1 MKESQQTDSEP
12 KEGGKS
18 RVDEVVEEVVT
29 PTQVAAPQA
38 PIETCEPGVSV
49 RTRRLLTAEQGSG
62 VQGYALRMTNMLGQ
76 PLFAE
81 FVDAATLHVVQSFLV
96 MPGDSLQDIAR
107 AKRLKVVLQ
116 TGEVWCGMKSGW
128 RDGKRLEMDE
138 DVEFTSDRQGTEVL
152 YVSPAKQGGLK
163 VGRAFVEN
171 DRDQAES
178 QAAAAIAVHQAMREE
193 QKRKRTAD
201 MAERAERAPVEPP
214 APASEPKWSQRRSDL
229 EDLAAARG
237 VPDRQRV
244 QERAERPERAARGEV
259 QERSGERTVA
269 GREGSSAQRRMTA
282 AQLRQEVG
290 GVELQDWRNLPSRD
304 IRVMVRGKIRMVAGT
319 VGDEDVTFLL
329 SGHSMTTIGE
339 DLAELSG
346 SSGCLRPMAGEG
358 VWKGCLQ
365 VIPRIGFGNV
375 QLENVMVVVEPKV
388 RVPILGADLVGRL
401 RMYQGKDGWYMK
413 VGRD

>member
-1 MKESQQTDSEP
+1 MKESQQSDRAPNES
-12 KEGGKS
+12 GKS

-29 PTQVAAPQA
+29 PAPVAASQA

-49 RTRRLLTAEQGSG
+49 RTRRLYTADPG
-62 VQGYALRMTNMLGQ
+62 VGLQGYGVRLTNMLGQ
-76 PLFAE
+76 PLFVE
-81 FVDAATLHVVQSFLV
+81 LVDASTLHVVQSFLV
-96 MPGDSLQDIAR
+96 MPGDSMQDIAWAR
-107 AKRLKVVLQ
+107 RLKVVLQ
-116 TGEVWCGMKSGW
+116 TGEAWCGMRSGW
-128 RDGKRLEMDE
+128 RDGKRVEMDE
-138 DVEFTSDRQGTEVL
+138 DVEFTGDRQGTEVL

-171 DRDQAES
+171 DREQAET
-178 QAAAAIAVHQAMREE
+178 QAAAALAVQQAMRDE
-193 QKRKRTAD
+193 QKRRRA
-201 MAERAERAPVEPP
+201 ANLAQRAERLPVEPA
-214 APASEPKWSQRRSDL
+214 APASEPKWRQRRSEL
-229 EDLAAARG
+229 EDLGVSRG
-237 VPDRQRV
+237 VPER
-244 QERAERPERAARGEV
+244 QEREESSERMARTERADGSGDRPSPGRG
-259 QERSGERTVA
+259 
-269 GREGSSAQRRMTA
+269 GSSAQRRMTA
-282 AQLRQEVG
+282 AQLKQQTA

-388 RVPILGADLVGRL
+388 RVPILGSDLVGRL
-401 RMYQGKDGWYMK
+401 RMYQGKDGWYMR

>member
-1 MKESQQTDSEP
+1 MNESQEVEAEQNVS
-12 KEGGKS
+12 GKS

-29 PTQVAAPQA
+29 PTPVAAPA
-38 PIETCEPGVSV
+38 TPIETCEPGVAV
-49 RTRRLLTAEQGSG
+49 RTRRLLTTEQGSG
-62 VQGYALRMTNMLGQ
+62 MQGVGLRLTNMLGQ

-81 FVDAATLHVVQSFLV
+81 LVDATTLHVIQTFLV
-96 MPGDSLQDIAR
+96 MPGDSMQDIAR
-107 AKRLKVVLQ
+107 ATRLKVVLQ
-116 TGEVWCGMKSGW
+116 TGDVWCGMRSGW
-128 RDGKRLEMDE
+128 RDGKRVEMDE
-138 DVEFTSDRQGTEVL
+138 EVELSADRQGTEVL

-171 DRDQAES
+171 EREQMAT
-178 QAAAAIAVHQAMREE
+178 QAAAALAVQQSMREE
-193 QKRKRTAD
+193 QKRRRTAD
-201 MAERAERAPVEPP
+201 MAERSSRAAVEPP
-214 APASEPKWSQRRSDL
+214 EPASEPKWRQRRSEL

-237 VPDRQRV
+237 GQDRPRPQA
-244 QERAERPERAARGEV
+244 QQERPERLERSER
-259 QERSGERTVA
+259 QERAGERQIA

-282 AQLRQEVG
+282 AQLKQETG

-304 IRVMVRGKIRMVAGT
+304 IRVMVRGKVRMVTGT

-346 SSGCLRPMAGEG
+346 SSGCLRPMTGEG

-401 RMYQGKDGWYMK
+401 RMYQGKDGWYLK
-413 VGRD
+413 VGRE